1 VTLDNYGM
9 FFYIRDVQNDEV
21 WTSTFAP
28 GRKKPD
34 EYKVEFT
41 SGKQNIQK
49 RRDIDT
55 LTEIVVCA
63 GENAEIEVYF
73 GKSRTGKLCD
83 GDNQLF

>member
-1 VTLDNYGM
+1 M

-41 SGKQNIQK
+41 SGKAKYYRKDGI
-49 RRDIDT
+49 
-55 LTEIVVCA
+55 LTH
-63 GENAEIEVYF
+63 
-73 GKSRTGKLCD
+73 
-83 GDNQLF
+83 

>member
-41 SGKQNIQK
+41 SEKQN
-49 RRDIDT
+49 T
-55 LTEIVVCA
+55 TE
-63 GENAEIEVYF
+63 
-73 GKSRTGKLCD
+73 KTGY
-83 GDNQLF
+83 